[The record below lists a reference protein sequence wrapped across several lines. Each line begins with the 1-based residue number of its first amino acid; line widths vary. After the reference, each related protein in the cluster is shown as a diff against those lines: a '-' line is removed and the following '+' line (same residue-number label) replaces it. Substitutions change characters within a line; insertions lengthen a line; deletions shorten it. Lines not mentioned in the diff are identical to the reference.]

1 MRPVIQCWLKHWMR
15 DQQLRRFIELFAEKV
30 YQDKNQPLQF
40 KFNTV
45 KTSTARS
52 YTLQKEVQVL
62 RQLSC
67 QLYYHLKS
75 IRNIDIREIE
85 VLYVLYQKE
94 AKYMFF
100 ATNPLKDED
109 IFSRIQNEWE
119 QNNLQVITTSP
130 HKPYG
135 EENNT
140 KKKRKERS
148 ERHAEDL
155 KRHVVLI
162 PESFDEL
169 PESGIYLV
177 KPIIYKNIKNTRRTT
192 VLSSSVNYKSSS
204 QRRLEISNIWQK
216 TAVYLMPGTAL
227 LWKTMWY
234 GFIIQW
240 ESRVSLGASYYRT
253 RIRGVDINP

>member
-1 MRPVIQCWLKHWMR
+1 MSPVIQCCLKHWMR
-15 DQQLRRFIELFAEKV
+15 GQQLRRFIELFAEKV

-45 KTSTARS
+45 KTSTARP
-52 YTLQKEVQVL
+52 YTLQNEVQVL
-62 RQLSC
+62 RLLSC

-135 EENNT
+135 EEDNT
-140 KKKRKERS
+140 KKKQARTLGK
-148 ERHAEDL
+148 AC
-155 KRHVVLI
+155 
-162 PESFDEL
+162 
-169 PESGIYLV
+169 
-177 KPIIYKNIKNTRRTT
+177 RRFETAC
-192 VLSSSVNYKSSS
+192 SVNSGKFWWITRVGNLFRKTYNIQKYKKHAK
-204 QRRLEISNIWQK
+204 NNCV
-216 TAVYLMPGTAL
+216 TFFG
-227 LWKTMWY
+227 
-234 GFIIQW
+234 
-240 ESRVSLGASYYRT
+240 
-253 RIRGVDINP
+253 